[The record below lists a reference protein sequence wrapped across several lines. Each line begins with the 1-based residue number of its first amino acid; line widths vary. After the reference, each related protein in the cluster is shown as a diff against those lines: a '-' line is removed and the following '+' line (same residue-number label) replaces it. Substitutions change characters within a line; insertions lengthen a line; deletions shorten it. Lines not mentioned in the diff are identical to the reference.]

1 MTVNPGFAGQKCISF
16 VDEKIYTLVRQKEAH
31 GYRIV
36 IDGACSPE
44 KISTLGARG
53 ADGFVLGTSA
63 LFGKEKT
70 YSQIMASIRESVPAC
85 SVESVRCCEKG
96 VIHMKIAMGNDHVAL
111 ALKREIKAYLEN
123 KGHEVLD
130 LGTHTEEHCD
140 YPVYGEAVANAVIS
154 GKADCG
160 IVICGTGVGISLAAN
175 KVRGIRAVVC
185 SEPYSAML
193 SKQHNNT
200 NILAFGARVV
210 GTELAKMI
218 VDAWL
223 GAEFEGG
230 RHQRRINL
238 ITDIE
243 NRNRL

>member
-1 MTVNPGFAGQKCISF
+1 
-16 VDEKIYTLVRQKEAH
+16 
-31 GYRIV
+31 
-36 IDGACSPE
+36 
-44 KISTLGARG
+44 
-53 ADGFVLGTSA
+53 
-63 LFGKEKT
+63 
-70 YSQIMASIRESVPAC
+70 
-85 SVESVRCCEKG
+85 
-96 VIHMKIAMGNDHVAL
+96 MKIAMGNDHVAL
-111 ALKREIKAYLEN
+111 ALKREIKTYLES
-123 KGHEVLD
+123 KGYEVLD
-130 LGTHTEEHCD
+130 LGTHTEERCD
-140 YPVYGEAVANAVIS
+140 YPMYGEAVANTIVS
-154 GKADCG
+154 GNADCG

-230 RHQRRINL
+230 RHQKRIDM